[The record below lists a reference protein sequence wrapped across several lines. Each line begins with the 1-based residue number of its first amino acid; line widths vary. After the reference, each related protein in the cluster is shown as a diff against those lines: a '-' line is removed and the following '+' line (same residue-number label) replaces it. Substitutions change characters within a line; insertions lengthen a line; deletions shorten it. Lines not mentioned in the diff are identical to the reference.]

1 MREISRRELVS
12 HGDLYYQGTVKRRE
26 GGFPVGD
33 GEMGAMV
40 FTSPS
45 AIKFAVNRCDV
56 FAANSYTN
64 SFNRRHSDY
73 GYGIGFVDVDF
84 VDYGE
89 DVFDADTRQ
98 HLGLYEACAE
108 LHGRGVKARV
118 FAESE
123 SGALC
128 VQVQDEREY
137 EGSVQVK
144 VDMMR
149 PSEFR
154 TLSNL
159 AMSRLTM
166 EKREGQDKPD
176 VVVLKQVFT
185 EREERTGNEHYC
197 ESALAVWVEGAEV
210 TLRMNNEVGGRESME
225 IPDREFDVI
234 GKPQETQMRLC
245 IKPHTRNFT
254 VYMVSAASFPKRRTR
269 CRTCLKRPRQFPG
282 RAQKLSL
289 PVTKRHGRISG
300 ISPMYIWRARI
311 RWPGSWSSTIPTS
324 FI

>member
-118 FAESE
+118 SAKGSCRRFPVPAAILPTCRRRV
-123 SGALC
+123 SG
-128 VQVQDEREY
+128 
-137 EGSVQVK
+137 
-144 VDMMR
+144 R
-149 PSEFR
+149 PFR
-154 TLSNL
+154 WYGFCRFWWSLSPGFPLFPTAGWINI
-159 AMSRLTM
+159 
-166 EKREGQDKPD
+166 
-176 VVVLKQVFT
+176 
-185 EREERTGNEHYC
+185 C
-197 ESALAVWVEGAEV
+197 
-210 TLRMNNEVGGRESME
+210 
-225 IPDREFDVI
+225 IPI
-234 GKPQETQMRLC
+234 
-245 IKPHTRNFT
+245 
-254 VYMVSAASFPKRRTR
+254 
-269 CRTCLKRPRQFPG
+269 
-282 RAQKLSL
+282 
-289 PVTKRHGRISG
+289 
-300 ISPMYIWRARI
+300 
-311 RWPGSWSSTIPTS
+311 
-324 FI
+324 